1 MVSEIIMADSVELKS
16 LNETNNSETPVMGKQ
31 STLQPKNL
39 PRDRILDEQE
49 SNRSKRAKIQSW
61 MIKNLS
67 DQSVEGGGGADG
79 GPAVLDGV
87 AGDVLEVDDGAL
99 VEGVGLDDVVV
110 VGGDHGL
117 L

>member
-1 MVSEIIMADSVELKS
+1 MWVVNVVSEIIMADSVELKS

-67 DQSVEGGGGADG
+67 DQSVEGGGGAEGLIKRDQASAHL
-79 GPAVLDGV
+79 PSWISL
-87 AGDVLEVDDGAL
+87 AL
-99 VEGVGLDDVVV
+99 MASI
-110 VGGDHGL
+110 
-117 L
+117 